1 LKSFI
6 IQRCFMRFELDILH
20 VSERERAY
28 VYFSST
34 SIRMIQ
40 VMSNSDVPVY
50 LCSPK
55 LWKICMHV

>member
-1 LKSFI
+1 
-6 IQRCFMRFELDILH
+6 MRFELDILH